1 MNIARTTL
9 SSKVVVHDK
18 DYFANLCVDA
28 VLRLKG
34 STNLDMIKIIK
45 KQGGTMHDS
54 YLAPGYILSKTFG
67 VGQPKRIVNAK
78 ILVANTPMDTDKIK
92 IYGAKVKVDSMTK
105 TAEIE
110 AAEKDKMR
118 GKCAKI
124 VAHGCNC
131 FINRQLIYNFPE
143 QIFTTAGISS
153 IEHADFDGIERLA
166 AALGGEIVSTFDSP
180 EKVTLGECDLVEEV
194 MIGEDKM
201 ICFSGLKSGEA
212 CSIVL
217 RGAGGHV
224 LDETERSIHDALCVL
239 SQTVQNVGTTYGGGC
254 AEVLMATAVDKLG
267 NETAGKRALAIKEFA
282 QALRNMPMII
292 ADNAGYD
299 STELVAN
306 LSAAHAAGDK
316 TAGLDMEN
324 AKVGDMA
331 AIGIVES
338 FKLKRQVLL
347 SASEA
352 AEQILRV
359 DDIIKCAPRQRQ

>member
-1 MNIARTTL
+1 M
-9 SSKVVVHDK
+9 
-18 DYFANLCVDA
+18 
-28 VLRLKG
+28 
-34 STNLDMIKIIK
+34 
-45 KQGGTMHDS
+45 
-54 YLAPGYILSKTFG
+54 
-67 VGQPKRIVNAK
+67 
-78 ILVANTPMDTDKIK
+78 
-92 IYGAKVKVDSMTK
+92 
-105 TAEIE
+105 EE
-110 AAEKDKMR
+110 A
-118 GKCAKI
+118 
-124 VAHGCNC
+124 
-131 FINRQLIYNFPE
+131 
-143 QIFTTAGISS
+143 
-153 IEHADFDGIERLA
+153 
-166 AALGGEIVSTFDSP
+166 
-180 EKVTLGECDLVEEV
+180 
-194 MIGEDKM
+194 
-201 ICFSGLKSGEA
+201 
-212 CSIVL
+212 
-217 RGAGGHV
+217 
-224 LDETERSIHDALCVL
+224 ERSIHDALCVL